1 MKYVVYGLTSVLTS
15 SVAATAVLHY
25 AVALGRTGGSDL
37 VAVPAVD
44 VAGVPIVVEI
54 VLGPGIAVLAEPA
67 ADDLLEPEHRA
78 FVADLTERTRSALA
92 RRTDR
97 P

>member
-15 SVAATAVLHY
+15 TTAATAVMHY

-44 VAGVPIVVEI
+44 IAGVPITVEI
-54 VLGPGIAVLAEPA
+54 VLGPGIGVLAEPA
-67 ADDLLEPEHRA
+67 ADDLLEPEHRE
-78 FVADLTERTRSALA
+78 FVADLTERTRTALD
-92 RRTDR
+92 RRAER
-97 P
+97 A